1 MANANEKK
9 FLLLADVVIENV
21 WRNPNRE
28 IPPTR
33 NFEWCVY
40 FSYLFPFV
48 QKQNFLKKSSS
59 NTIIA
64 GQSLNNVGYL
74 AENIQ
79 VELRDGIKRFIG
91 SLVYNKPTSKRC
103 PALFHLLFLFVD
115 GQKKK
120 RNRWPSFHPASE
132 LTEFDSPPGAA
143 RYIFPFWNNKRKEK
157 FAPFCLF

>member
-1 MANANEKK
+1 MVESVAILGMAERKKRRGGWAFRIITLLLFIYLLLLWWKSWRSFFIFCFCAGLVEFWPFVPPGRTRQKNPETTVANANEKK

-28 IPPTR
+28 ILPTR

-59 NTIIA
+59 NTVIA

-74 AENIQ
+74 AEN
-79 VELRDGIKRFIG
+79 
-91 SLVYNKPTSKRC
+91 YTS
-103 PALFHLLFLFVD
+103 
-115 GQKKK
+115 
-120 RNRWPSFHPASE
+120 W
-132 LTEFDSPPGAA
+132 AA
-143 RYIFPFWNNKRKEK
+143 VMV
-157 FAPFCLF
+157 